1 MFKREQEE
9 TTAQNANDDGIYT
22 GFLQNGDF
30 YIGTEPPAG
39 GFATDSGEAG
49 NEKKLALRNGWPECC
64 SLCRRWIID
73 INNHQKRPENDYDYT
88 IYCLSEY
95 VSATNCNACCSPAI
109 IDGIEVGFHTD
120 YPDGCKHFEEVAGGS
135 AAGGGSAED
144 GSAAG
149 GSAAGGSAAGG
160 GSAEDGSAAGG
171 YIPPLRRQMPSV
183 LIDGNRMYVFIC
195 DLCDE
200 LVYDS
205 YGDSDR
211 GYYCSKHSRHD
222 RLGLSS
228 PR

>member
-9 TTAQNANDDGIYT
+9 KEEKQDESFAIYT
-22 GFLQNGDF
+22 GFLPNGE
-30 YIGTEPPAG
+30 YYVGTEPPAG
-39 GFATDSGEAG
+39 GFATDAGEAG

-64 SLCRRWIID
+64 SLCRKWIID
-73 INNHQKRPENDYDYT
+73 TNNHQKRPENDYDYT

-109 IDGIEVGFHTD
+109 IDGIKVGFHTD

-135 AAGGGSAED
+135 AED
-144 GSAAG
+144 

-171 YIPPLRRQMPSV
+171 YIPPLRRQIPTKFV
-183 LIDGNRMYVFIC
+183 DGSRMYVLIC
-195 DLCDE
+195 ELCDE

-211 GYYCSKHSRHD
+211 GYYCSKHNRYDH
-222 RLGLSS
+222 LGLSS